1 MRDDQGRVKLQ
12 LRGSVTELDSQSG
25 GLGSTPAPLPTNF
38 FVAVGLAWLKFSAI
52 TLNRQLVVYSH
63 LLLLLLFVYP
73 VTLYLSYLFLTTIY
87 IRNSCNYRSGIYSN
101 KRHGTY

>member
-1 MRDDQGRVKLQ
+1 MTK
-12 LRGSVTELDSQSG
+12 LDSQSG
-25 GLGSTPAPLPTNF
+25 GLGSIPAPLPTNLF
-38 FVAVGLAWLKFSAI
+38 FVLGLAGLKFSSI

-63 LLLLLLFVYP
+63 LLFFFYP
-73 VTLYLSYLFLTTIY
+73 VTLYLSYLFLITIY

>member
-1 MRDDQGRVKLQ
+1 MRDDWGRVKLQ
-12 LRGSVTELDSQSG
+12 LRGSVTELDLQSG
-25 GLGSTPAPLPTNF
+25 GLGSTPAPWSTNCF
-38 FVAVGLAWLKFSAI
+38 FVLGLAGLKFSAI

-63 LLLLLLFVYP
+63 LVFFKNP
-73 VTLYLSYLFLTTIY
+73 VSLYLSYLFLITIY

>member
-1 MRDDQGRVKLQ
+1 M
-12 LRGSVTELDSQSG
+12 TELDLQSR
-25 GLGSTPAPLPTNF
+25 GLGSTPAPLSMNCF
-38 FVAVGLAWLKFSAI
+38 FVLGLAGLKFSAI

-63 LLLLLLFVYP
+63 LLLLLLFFFYP
-73 VTLYLSYLFLTTIY
+73 VTLYLSYLFLITIY

>member
-1 MRDDQGRVKLQ
+1 M
-12 LRGSVTELDSQSG
+12 TELDSQSG

-38 FVAVGLAWLKFSAI
+38 FVPVGLAGLKFSAI

-63 LLLLLLFVYP
+63 LLLFFFFLSCYVVFELFVSNYNY
-73 VTLYLSYLFLTTIY
+73 V
-87 IRNSCNYRSGIYSN
+87 RNSCNYRSGIYSN